1 MCKKGDGVLKGS
13 LFRLVFVFII
23 LFLIGGCAK
32 GSVQPNEL
40 AQIRQETQSTLAPI
54 DEAQPTLAVFHHS
67 ETMKQAIAK
76 GLITEAEQNK
86 YYPYKKF
93 VVLKNKDL
101 GIRVEDFT
109 EGYDLT
115 SVSGVCRLWVDVTL
129 DNPSEKEINWNSA
142 NFKAIDSQGYSYSPA
157 IYGVRGDLS
166 GVIPPGKLVRC
177 QVVFDIPPVKQD
189 YALVYT
195 DPDSK
200 EQVNFTLDID
210 ARNNEIH
217 QEQAAQWAKGKEVN
231 KEKYAKQEE
240 EQRQLELQRQK
251 DQEQLQQNL
260 DKAKEWKV
268 QQVELQN
275 QKSAEMA
282 KELNDF
288 GQKAMTDQA
297 LWMQQ
302 HGYGKQ

>member
-1 MCKKGDGVLKGS
+1 MQKGDGVLRGS
-13 LFRLVFVFII
+13 LFKLVLVFISLI
-23 LFLIGGCAK
+23 LTGGCAK
-32 GSVQPNEL
+32 GNVPPNEL
-40 AQIRQETQSTLAPI
+40 AQLRQESQSTLAPI
-54 DEAQPTLAVFHHS
+54 NEAQPTLAVFHHS

-101 GIRVEDFT
+101 GIRIEDFT

-115 SVSGVCRLWVDVTL
+115 SVPGVCRLWVDVTL

-157 IYGVRGDLS
+157 IYGVRGDIS
-166 GVIPPGKLVRC
+166 GVIPPGRLIRC
-177 QVVFDIPPVKQD
+177 QVVFDIPPVKQN

-210 ARNNEIH
+210 AIQ
-217 QEQAAQWAKGKEVN
+217 QEKWQEYLKEQEKIREAN
-231 KEKYAKQEE
+231 KEEYANQEE
-240 EQRQLELQRQK
+240 EQKQRELQRQQ

-260 DKAKEWKV
+260 DKAKEWKL
-268 QQVELQN
+268 QQLELQN

-282 KELNDF
+282 KELNDS
-288 GQKAMTDQA
+288 GQKAMTDQT

-302 HGYGKQ
+302 HGYGK